1 MIVKGFKFSGI
12 SSGIKGDGKKDL
24 GLIFSDQP
32 ASIAGVFTKNVVKAA
47 PVIISMERIK
57 RGYARAVIV
66 NSGCANACTGEE
78 GIRRAERLTEAV
90 AHYLNIK
97 KEEVMVASTGLIGKQ
112 LPLEKIEMA
121 LPELVSKLD
130 ESSFRDF
137 AEAIMTTDTFAKLSN
152 YTIPTGDG
160 EIHLLGIAKGAGM
173 IRPHMAT
180 MLAFIV
186 TDASA
191 SGHELQ
197 RMLKRAV
204 KRSFNRISVDGDM
217 STNDTV
223 MLLAGGGAGVRIDGK
238 KKGVFEEYLQRI
250 CDDLSRMIVRDGEGA
265 TKFIVIHVKGGRS
278 EGEARRIA
286 EAIGNSILV
295 KTAFFGESPNWGRII
310 AAAGAAG
317 VGFDPERVDLY
328 LNGIAVLKD
337 GLQAGEDFKG
347 GLNKKE
353 IIVELDI
360 KRGPFEFKYYT
371 CDISHAYITINA
383 HYHT

>member
-32 ASIAGVFTKNVVKAA
+32 ASIAGVFTKNIVKAA

-78 GIRRAERLTEAV
+78 GIKRAERVAEAV
-90 AHYLNIK
+90 AHYLNIE
-97 KEEVMVASTGLIGKQ
+97 KEEVMIASTGFIGKQ
-112 LPLEKIEMA
+112 LPIEKIEMA

-137 AEAIMTTDTFAKLSN
+137 AEAIMTTDTFPKLSN
-152 YTIPTGDG
+152 YTIPTRYGD
-160 EIHLLGIAKGAGM
+160 IHILGIAKGAGM

-191 SGHELQ
+191 SCQELQ
-197 RMLKRAV
+197 RMLRKIVR
-204 KRSFNRISVDGDM
+204 RSFNRISVDGDM

-223 MLLAGGGAGVRIDGK
+223 MVLAGGGAGIRVDASI
-238 KKGVFEEYLQRI
+238 KGIFEDNLQRI

-317 VGFDPERVDLY
+317 VRFDPEKVVLS
-328 LNGIAVLKD
+328 LNGIPILKE
-337 GLQAGEDFKG
+337 GFQTGEDFIG
-347 GLNKKE
+347 ELNKKE
-353 IIVELDI
+353 IIVELNI
-360 KRGPFEFKYYT
+360 KKGPYEYKYFT
-371 CDISHAYITINA
+371 CDISDAYVMINA
-383 HYHT
+383 HYTT